1 MTIAVAAFAV
11 LFNTLG
17 ARQLPLFETAILA
30 LHIVGLFAIL
40 IPLWVLA
47 PKNTAAQVF
56 GEFSNFG
63 GWPTM
68 GGACLVG
75 TLTATGSLGGIDS
88 SVREWMWRTTSSLK
102 FQLTFAT

>member
-30 LHIVGLFAIL
+30 LHIIGVFAIL

-47 PKNTAAQVF
+47 PKNSAAQVF
-56 GEFSNFG
+56 GEFSKF
-63 GWPTM
+63 WR
-68 GGACLVG
+68 LVDYG
-75 TLTATGSLGGIDS
+75 RSLPRRDVDS
-88 SVREWMWRTTSSLK
+88 NWVSWRHRL
-102 FQLTFAT
+102 FCP

>member
-11 LFNTLG
+11 LFNTVG

-30 LHIVGLFAIL
+30 LHIIGVFAIL

-47 PKNTAAQVF
+47 PKNSAAQVF

-88 SVREWMWRTTSSLK
+88 SVRK
-102 FQLTFAT
+102 

>member
-11 LFNTLG
+11 LFNTFG

-30 LHIVGLFAIL
+30 LHIIGLFAIL

-47 PKNTAAQVF
+47 PKNNAARVF

-63 GWPTM
+63 GWPTT
-68 GGACLVG
+68 GSACLVG

-88 SVREWMWRTTSSLK
+88 SVREWLWKTVRSYPRI
-102 FQLTFAT
+102 